1 MELYCSSL
9 TANNSRSMLL
19 GDSAREDFMLRL
31 RAISAVAMS
40 FMVACTPLLAAK
52 NPTTTPLGT
61 VIAADR
67 AHVGEASADV
77 GTTVYSGDR
86 VSTDLQGSMQVRAG
100 AARLLLLSSSA
111 AIVDDN
117 EGTPSAKLVLGT
129 ATFSTGNAHAFTLYA
144 SKAAIR
150 PQTDAPTIGTVTY
163 VNDKELLV
171 TARRGGLTVT
181 VEDEVQVIPEGNS
194 FRVLLDPSVAEEQGP
209 EGAGSGG
216 KQGKNQAGGPL
227 KAGRSR
233 FLIVATAFIAA
244 GTGVAIYKALE
255 SPDRP

>member
-1 MELYCSSL
+1 
-9 TANNSRSMLL
+9 
-19 GDSAREDFMLRL
+19 MLRL
-31 RAISAVAMS
+31 RAMGAVALS
-40 FMVACTPLLAAK
+40 LLLACTPLLASK

-67 AHVGEASADV
+67 AHVGEASAEV
-77 GTTVYSGDR
+77 GTTVYRGDR
-86 VSTDLQGSMQVRAG
+86 VSTDRQGRMQVRAG
-100 AARLLLLSSSA
+100 AARLLLMSSSA

-117 EGTPSAKLVLGT
+117 EGAPSVKLVLGT
-129 ATFSTGNAHAFTLYA
+129 AAFSTGNAHAFTLYA

-150 PQTDAPTIGTVTY
+150 PQTDAPTIATVTY

-194 FRVLLDPSVAEEQGP
+194 FRVLLDPTADAQGP

-216 KQGKNQAGGPL
+216 KQAKTRPE
-227 KAGRSR
+227 GR
-233 FLIVATAFIAA
+233 
-244 GTGVAIYKALE
+244 
-255 SPDRP
+255 

>member
-1 MELYCSSL
+1 MQ
-9 TANNSRSMLL
+9 
-19 GDSAREDFMLRL
+19 RL
-31 RAISAVAMS
+31 RAVGAFAVS
-40 FMVACTPLLAAK
+40 FSLACAPLFAATTP
-52 NPTTTPLGT
+52 TSTPLGT

-67 AHVGEASADV
+67 ARVGETGANV

-86 VSTDLQGSMQVRAG
+86 VSTESQGSMQVRAG
-100 AARLLLLSSSA
+100 AARLLLLSASA

-117 EGTPSAKLVLGT
+117 EGTPSARLVLGT

-150 PQTDAPTIGTVTY
+150 PQTDAPTIGTVIY
-163 VNDKELLV
+163 LSDKELLV

-181 VEDEVQVIPEGNS
+181 VEDEEQVIPEGNS
-194 FRVLLDPSVAEEQGP
+194 FRVLLDPSAIAAQGP

-216 KQGKNQAGGPL
+216 RRDQGRGGGPL

-233 FLIVATAFIAA
+233 FLLIATGLIAA
-244 GTGVAIYKALE
+244 GTGVAIYKAME